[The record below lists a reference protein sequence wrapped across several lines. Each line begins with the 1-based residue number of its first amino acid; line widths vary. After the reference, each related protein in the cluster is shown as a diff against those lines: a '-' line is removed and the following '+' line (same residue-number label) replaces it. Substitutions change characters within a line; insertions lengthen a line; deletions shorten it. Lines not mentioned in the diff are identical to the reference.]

1 MSELSQGRPR
11 VLLIAYGN
19 PGRGDDGAAWLV
31 ADSIEE
37 RWGNRI
43 DILCFHQL
51 DIVLAERFTQCDL
64 VIFVDAETTETAQ
77 GRPPTLLVPS
87 AELREVTHILD
98 PSALLGLGQAIYHAR
113 PTAYLVTVFAHRFE
127 FGDAISPETRSD
139 IDRAVRDIDNLLQE
153 VLSS

>member
-1 MSELSQGRPR
+1 MNELPPRCPR
-11 VLLIAYGN
+11 VLFVAYGN

-43 DILCFHQL
+43 DILRFHQL
-51 DIVLAERFTQCDL
+51 DIVLAERFAQCDV

-77 GRPPTLLVPS
+77 GRSPTLLTPS

-98 PSALLGLGQAIYHAR
+98 PAALLGLGQAIYHAR
-113 PTAYLVTVFAHRFE
+113 PRAYLVTVFAHRFE

-139 IDRAVRDIDNLLQE
+139 IDRAVRDIENLLHE
-153 VLSS
+153 VLPS